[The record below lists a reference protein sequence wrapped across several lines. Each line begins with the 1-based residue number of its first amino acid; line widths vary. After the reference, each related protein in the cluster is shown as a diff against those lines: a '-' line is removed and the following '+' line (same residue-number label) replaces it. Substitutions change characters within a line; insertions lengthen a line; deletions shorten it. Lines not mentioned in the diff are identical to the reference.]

1 MNEMQLRQFW
11 GKQIKVYCKDG
22 EIIEGDA
29 SYFTSAADNEP
40 DDASITLE
48 TKQGLTCIFL
58 HEIKEI
64 EITE

>member
-1 MNEMQLRQFW
+1 MNEIQLRQFW

-58 HEIKEI
+58 HEIKTI
-64 EITE
+64 EIIK